1 MAHRPIF
8 LAAALAAVTFLPG
21 TGAFA
26 QSYHRHWGDG
36 NGPGMERGNYDQPQQ
51 AQAARVLPIRA
62 LIGIVQSQR
71 GGEFRNVLGGLQ
83 NDGGRPY
90 YIFRWRYPNGEED
103 NLRVDASSGQ
113 VF

>member
-51 AQAARVLPIRA
+51 AQAARVSVRHKKYCA
-62 LIGIVQSQR
+62 AEIVFAPQ
-71 GGEFRNVLGGLQ
+71 
-83 NDGGRPY
+83 DGG
-90 YIFRWRYPNGEED
+90 
-103 NLRVDASSGQ
+103 A
-113 VF
+113 